1 MGPILVT
8 GALGQVGSELT
19 PALRERYGA
28 DRVVASDLREPEGEG
43 SAGPFRILDCTDRE
57 AVRAGIRELDADAV
71 YHLAAVLSA
80 KGEKEPRETY
90 RVNVDGVLNVLEA
103 AREVGSSVFI
113 PSSIA
118 AFGAST
124 PRDPAPQSTVQR
136 PSTMYGITKVTGE
149 LLADYHYERWGV
161 DVRGV
166 RYPGLVSY
174 AALPGGGTTDFAVEI
189 FYEALREG
197 RYTCFLGPDSQL
209 DFVYMPDAIRGAI
222 ELMEADGEAL
232 RHRNA
237 YNVTAMQFTPAALA
251 EAIRDH
257 IPEFVMEY
265 DVDPMRQ
272 AIADSWPR
280 RLDDSAAR
288 EDWGWS
294 PRYDLERM
302 TAEMLARLEERLG
315 RSDPAPR

>member
-1 MGPILVT
+1 MGSILVT

-28 DRVVASDLREPEGEG
+28 DRVVASDLREPEGG
-43 SAGPFRILDCTDRE
+43 GDPDPFRILDCTDRE
-57 AVRAGIRELDADAV
+57 AVRAVVRELEAEVV
-71 YHLAAVLSA
+71 YHLAAILSA
-80 KGEKEPRETY
+80 KGEEHPRKTY
-90 RVNVDGVLNVLEA
+90 RVNVEGLLNVLEA
-103 AREVGSSVFI
+103 ARESGSSVFI

-118 AFGAST
+118 AFGATT
-124 PRDPAPQSTVQR
+124 PGDPTPQTTVQR
-136 PSTMYGITKVTGE
+136 PSTMYGITKVAGE
-149 LLADYHYERWGV
+149 LLADYHHDRWDV

-166 RYPGLVSY
+166 RYPGLISY
-174 AALPGGGTTDFAVEI
+174 AAPPGGGTTDYAVEI
-189 FYEALREG
+189 FYQALREG
-197 RYTCFLGPDSQL
+197 RYTCFLRPDSRL

-222 ELMEADGEAL
+222 ELMEADGSSL

-237 YNVTAMQFTPAALA
+237 YNVTAMQLTPKELA
-251 EAIRDH
+251 EAIRAH
-257 IPEFVMEY
+257 LPEFAIDY

-294 PRYDLERM
+294 PRYGLEEM
-302 TAEMLARLEERLG
+302 TAEMLARLDERLS